1 VGLEMDEL
9 LVVPGLDG
17 SLFVLGEEGEA
28 HPLTD
33 YTVQVSARPGRGD
46 PVWGSRR
53 GGGLPWLGGP
63 CGLAGCL
70 LDLTPRLPPLRAL
83 PCPAGFGR

>member
-53 GGGLPWLGGP
+53 GGGACLG
-63 CGLAGCL
+63 
-70 LDLTPRLPPLRAL
+70 
-83 PCPAGFGR
+83 